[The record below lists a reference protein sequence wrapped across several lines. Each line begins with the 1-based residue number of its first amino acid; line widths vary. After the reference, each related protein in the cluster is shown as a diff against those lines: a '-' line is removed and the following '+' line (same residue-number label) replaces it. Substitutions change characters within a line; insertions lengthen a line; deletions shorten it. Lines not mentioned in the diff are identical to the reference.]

1 MVISVNLI
9 NTSFHLLNFIKKKK
23 NYTCSRCTNVELKI
37 LDLGFK
43 LI

>member
-23 NYTCSRCTNVELKI
+23 ITHVHVVQMLN
-37 LDLGFK
+37 
-43 LI
+43 